1 MGSNRVKQN
10 KKLWELSG
18 KTLPQRI
25 KEAEDNGKTAQL
37 LFTAGKM
44 GDIITAIDN
53 DDFSAFSDAC
63 KAAGIKDAAGNTDLD
78 LITRMWDATMGSLNA
93 QSAKPCW

>member
-10 KKLWELSG
+10 KKLWDLSG
-18 KTLPQRI
+18 RTQQERI
-25 KEAEDNGKTAQL
+25 KEAQDNGNTAKL
-37 LFTAGKM
+37 LFDKGKM

-53 DDFSAFSDAC
+53 DDFNAFGDAC
-63 KAAGIKDAAGNTDLD
+63 KAAGIIDLD